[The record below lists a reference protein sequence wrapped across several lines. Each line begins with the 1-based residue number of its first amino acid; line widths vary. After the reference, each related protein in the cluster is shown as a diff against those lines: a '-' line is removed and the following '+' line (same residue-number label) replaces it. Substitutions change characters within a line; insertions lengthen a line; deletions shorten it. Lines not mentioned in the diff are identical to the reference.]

1 MTTPDDP
8 AAVLTRLLHAV
19 DALHWARVRDCVAD
33 QLELDYTELFG
44 GEPQLVTGDQLVAGW
59 QSLLPGFDATHHMTG
74 PVLTEPANGGG
85 ADGDLPLRAQVRGL
99 HQLAGAEGGDLWDVY
114 GQYEVRLTKADGGW
128 RISRLVLHLIH
139 QAGNTGLPELAV
151 ARAATSPRAPRPE
164 LA

>member
-44 GEPQLVTGDQLVAGW
+44 GEPQLVTGDQLVASW

-74 PVLTEPANGGG
+74 PVLTEAANGGG
-85 ADGDLPLRAQVRGL
+85 ADGDLTLRAQVRGL

>member
-44 GEPQLVTGDQLVAGW
+44 GEPQLMTGDELVASW

-74 PVLTEPANGGG
+74 PVLTEPENGGG
-85 ADGDLPLRAQVRGL
+85 ADGDLTLRAQVRGL

>member
-19 DALHWARVRDCVAD
+19 DALHWARVRDCLAD

-44 GEPQLVTGDQLVAGW
+44 GEPQLMTGDELVASW
-59 QSLLPGFDATHHMTG
+59 QGLLPGFDATHHMTG
-74 PVLTEPANGGG
+74 PVLAEPDHSS
-85 ADGDLPLRAQVRGL
+85 DGDVTLRAQVRGL

-114 GQYEVRLTKADGGW
+114 GQYEVRLTRADGAW
-128 RISRLVLHLIH
+128 RISWLVLHLIH
-139 QAGNTGLPELAV
+139 QAGNTGLPKLAA

>member
-1 MTTPDDP
+1 VSLDP
-8 AAVLTRLLHAV
+8 MGMLLLQGYGMYTNYFK
-19 DALHWARVRDCVAD
+19 DALDKLGVQVNVFRVGEYKSAVEPFLRNDMSPEAR
-33 QLELDYTELFG
+33 L
-44 GEPQLVTGDQLVAGW
+44 
-59 QSLLPGFDATHHMTG
+59 
-74 PVLTEPANGGG
+74 ANQ
-85 ADGDLPLRAQVRGL
+85 AWL
-99 HQLAGAEGGDLWDVY
+99 GDLWDVY